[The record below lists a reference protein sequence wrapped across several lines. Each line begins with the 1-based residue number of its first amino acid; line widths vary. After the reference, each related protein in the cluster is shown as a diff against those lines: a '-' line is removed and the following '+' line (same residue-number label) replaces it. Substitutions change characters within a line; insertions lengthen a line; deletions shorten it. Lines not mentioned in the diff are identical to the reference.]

1 MYTSEKN
8 TQILLA
14 LMKAHGVK
22 DIIVSPGAMNH
33 IFAACVQ
40 NDPDFQVYS
49 CVDERSAAYMAC
61 GIAEEKGSPVAL
73 SCTGAT
79 ASREY
84 MPGLTE
90 AFYRKLPILAITSL
104 STRQHIGQLEGQQID
119 RSQQPKDI
127 VVESVYI
134 PPVRDEKD
142 RLVCEREINKA
153 LLALTFNGGG
163 PVHIDLGTTF
173 GRMEVE
179 KLPNARVIKRYT
191 NRDVLPTL
199 PKGRIAVMMGVH
211 GYINDELEKA
221 IDVFCAS
228 NDAIVLTPNPKSYCG
243 KYSVGASLLFSQLG
257 YSGPLN
263 CMDLMIHIGEVNTDA
278 VGFVV
283 KPKEVWRVNLD
294 GQLRDRYDK
303 LTTVFQMS
311 EIEFFKHYSNT
322 DSKTDAQLREFEEA
336 DKAIRDMI
344 PDLPFSNG
352 WMMQRLAPMIPEESR
367 IHLGILNSVRAFD
380 YAKPKKRL
388 LTYANTG
395 GFGIDGCMS
404 SMVGA
409 SMASPE
415 TEFYGVFGDLVFF
428 YDMNVL
434 GNRHVGKNL
443 HIIVVNNDG
452 GQQFRNFDHPASKMG
467 EGTYPYIAA
476 SGHYGPKSPYLIKHY
491 VEDLGLKYLSASS
504 KEEFESVLPEFM
516 GKGQSV
522 VLEAFTDKEEENTA
536 FKLLRNLI
544 PADMSLTGTIKSAVI
559 SHLSEEN
566 VVRLRKIFKK

>member
-8 TQILLA
+8 TQILIA
-14 LMKAHGVK
+14 LMKEHGVR
-22 DIIVSPGAMNH
+22 DIIISPGAMNH
-33 IFAACVQ
+33 IFAASVQ
-40 NDPDFQVYS
+40 DDPDFRVYS

-90 AFYRKLPILAITSL
+90 AYYRKLPILAITSL

-119 RSQQPKDI
+119 RSQLPKDI
-127 VVESVYI
+127 AVESVYI
-134 PPVRDEKD
+134 PPVKDEKD

-153 LLALTFNGGG
+153 LLALSFNGGG

-173 GRMEVE
+173 GKMDVE
-179 KLPNARVIKRYT
+179 ALPDARVIRRYT
-191 NRDVLPTL
+191 HRDELPAISL
-199 PKGRIAVMMGVH
+199 GRIAVMMGVH

-221 IDVFCAS
+221 IDSFCATY
-228 NDAIVLTPNPKSYCG
+228 DAIVLTPNPKSYRG
-243 KYSVGASLLFSQLG
+243 KYAVGASLLFSQLG

-263 CMDLMIHIGEVNTDA
+263 RMDLMIHIGEVNTDA

-283 KPKEVWRVNLD
+283 KPKEVWRVNID
-294 GQLRDRYDK
+294 GNVRDRYDK
-303 LTTVFQMS
+303 LTAVFQMT
-311 EIEFFKHYSNT
+311 ELEFFKHYSQVGANK
-322 DSKTDAQLREFEEA
+322 DSQLREFIEA
-336 DKAIRDMI
+336 DNAIRNRV
-344 PDLPFSNG
+344 PELPFSNG

-367 IHLGILNSVRAFD
+367 VHLGILNSVRAFD
-380 YAKPKKRL
+380 YAKPPKRL

-409 SMASPE
+409 SIASPD

-443 HIIVVNNDG
+443 HILVVNNDG

-467 EGTYPYIAA
+467 EETYPFIAA
-476 SGHYGPKSPYLIKHY
+476 SGHYGPKSPCLIKHY
-491 VEDLGLKYLSASS
+491 VEDLGLRYLSASS
-504 KEEFESVLPEFM
+504 KEEFECVLPEFM
-516 GKGQSV
+516 KGGQSV
-522 VLEAFTDKEEENTA
+522 VLEAFTDNEGENVA

-544 PADMSLTGTIKSAVI
+544 PAESSIASTIKSAVI
-559 SHLSEEN
+559 NHLSEEN
-566 VVRLRKIFKK
+566 VGRLKKIFKR

>member
-1 MYTSEKN
+1 MYTTEKN
-8 TQILLA
+8 TQILIA

-33 IFAACVQ
+33 MFAASVQ
-40 NDPDFQVYS
+40 DDPDFNVYS

-90 AFYRKLPILAITSL
+90 AFYRKLPIIAITSL

-134 PPVRDEKD
+134 PPIKDEKD

-153 LLALTFNGGG
+153 LLALFYNGGG

-173 GRMEVE
+173 GKLEVE
-179 KLPNARVIKRYT
+179 KLPEARVIKRYT
-191 NRDVLPTL
+191 NRDPLPSL

-211 GYINDELEKA
+211 GFINDELEKA
-221 IDVFCAS
+221 IDAFCAS
-228 NDAIVLTPNPKSYCG
+228 NDAIVLTPNPKSYRG
-243 KYSVGASLLFSQLG
+243 KYAVGASLLFSQLG
-257 YSGPLN
+257 YLGPLN
-263 CMDLMIHIGEVNTDA
+263 FMDLMIHIGEVNTDA

-294 GQLRDRYDK
+294 GQIRDRYDK

-311 EIEFFKHYSNT
+311 EMEFFNHYSST
-322 DSKTDAQLREFEEA
+322 DANLDAQLREFEEA
-336 DKAIRDMI
+336 DKAIRGRI
-344 PDLPFSNG
+344 PELPFSNG

-367 IHLGILNSVRAFD
+367 VHLGILNSVRAFD
-380 YAKPKKRL
+380 YAKPSRRL

-443 HIIVVNNDG
+443 HILVVNNDG

-467 EGTYPYIAA
+467 ETAYPYIAA
-476 SGHYGPKSPYLIKHY
+476 SGHYGPKSPYLVKHY
-491 VEDLGLKYLSASS
+491 VEDLGLKYLTASS
-504 KEEFESVLPEFM
+504 KEEFENVLPEFM
-516 GKGQSV
+516 QEGQSV
-522 VLEAFTDKEEENTA
+522 VLETFTDNEGENGA

-544 PADMSLTGTIKSAVI
+544 PADSGLTSTLKNAVI

-566 VVRLRKIFKK
+566 VGRLKKFFKK